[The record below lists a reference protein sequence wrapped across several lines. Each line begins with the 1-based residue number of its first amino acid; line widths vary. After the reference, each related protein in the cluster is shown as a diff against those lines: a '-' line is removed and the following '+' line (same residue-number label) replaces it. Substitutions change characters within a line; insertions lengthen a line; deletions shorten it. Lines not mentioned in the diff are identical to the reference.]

1 MNTGP
6 AAILYLVVVLPL
18 LVVLGVFYYRR
29 TVPPVSVAS
38 RRILR
43 ALRILT
49 LAALVVRWLSSLLTV
64 LFLATL
70 VIIGLICRLPVLP
83 LATLVVVWR
92 SFPLLLIGYISNIGL
107 TF

>member
-38 RRILR
+38 TRILR
-43 ALRILT
+43 ALRILA
-49 LAALVVRWLSSLLTV
+49 LAALAVA
-64 LFLATL
+64 LARPVFDWERESERTPTWMRL
-70 VIIGLICRLPVLP
+70 VD
-83 LATLVVVWR
+83 
-92 SFPLLLIGYISNIGL
+92 
-107 TF
+107 